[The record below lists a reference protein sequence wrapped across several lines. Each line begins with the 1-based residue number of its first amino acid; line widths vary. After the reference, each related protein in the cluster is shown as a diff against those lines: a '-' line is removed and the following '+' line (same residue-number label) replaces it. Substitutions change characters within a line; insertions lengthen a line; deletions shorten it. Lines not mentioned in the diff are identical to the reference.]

1 MKIFG
6 EPVAVPSGGAQGRWT
21 PFSRCATVRCMDGS
35 PMRECEPSAQL
46 TEAAPFAREFV
57 TLSRQEHIRLV
68 WEARNWKRL
77 HHSAAQRLAEQ
88 EEEHRRRLQSQGEAA
103 EEREQ
108 TLRRDLE
115 YARGRIRDLEQ
126 RLFGG

>member
-1 MKIFG
+1 
-6 EPVAVPSGGAQGRWT
+6 
-21 PFSRCATVRCMDGS
+21 
-35 PMRECEPSAQL
+35 MRECEPSAQL

-88 EEEHRRRLQSQGEAA
+88 EEDHRRRLQSQSEAA

-108 TLRRDLE
+108 ALRRDLE

-126 RLFGG
+126 RLFGRKSERQWERV